1 MNSAGY
7 PLSRQ
12 QQTVWASQ
20 QLQPDGDSYNV
31 PMAYRLS
38 GHIAEKELAE
48 AIRAVLDRHA
58 VLRVAIQ
65 QLSSGEL
72 RQSVRPT
79 PDDILGVHQVTPSE
93 LPERLAAAASK
104 PFSGETA
111 CRLRADLFRL
121 SPQEAVL
128 LMVFDHITVDAP
140 SVGLIM
146 EELGRAYTD
155 ALDGHLPANAPIT
168 ESPYFAYVRQQQEWT
183 NLPEGQEHTDFWEK
197 YLEGMD
203 ALTSAPRKHAHGN
216 DSPIRHSSHPVSF
229 PADFFELVERR
240 RVTPFAVLLSAYSLT
255 LQHFLRSDDVLV
267 SYPAVDWRRT
277 EFDAVVGLFTDMML
291 FRCLPQAETSLQE
304 YVREVQESLF
314 TCLEHQG
321 ESLEKLWARMRMIAG
336 GGAALPPMLSVNDL
350 GTGPRFPGLEVER
363 VPLIPRDGKSELLLA
378 VNISGAEIT
387 GRLDFDPDVYAPATA
402 QRLARALETV
412 LGQIV
417 DGRDG
422 AARGVELITEA
433 DRSLVLDTW
442 NAPPGE
448 VDAPHVPES
457 FLRRAAA
464 APEKVALIDEGGEVT
479 YGELERASRALAARI
494 AALGLPS
501 GSIVALCL
509 PRSARF
515 VEAALAVL
523 RCGLAFLP
531 VDMEQPPRRRAF
543 VLSDAGAAAVIVPGH
558 AELGGLPTGLRA
570 LGLEDAEASVAGDG
584 FEDRPV
590 DAEDPAYVI
599 TTSGSTGLPKAVVVP
614 HRALTNNFRWK
625 RDEFGFRPEDRF
637 YFKTP
642 PIFDA
647 SVWEYL
653 APLTV
658 GATLVVAPP
667 GAHRDPSSMLGEMR
681 RHAVTVAQ
689 FVPTLLKALLA
700 EDGWDG
706 LPALRRLF
714 AGGEALDSWVV
725 ESVRNSCHA
734 QVINLYG
741 PTEAGCDATSHL
753 CSFGGE
759 PEATVPIGRPIP
771 GGQAYVLGSGGQLLP
786 PTFVGELCLGGLPLA
801 LGYANRAELTAERFV
816 PHRFGGDPG
825 ALLYRTGDLA
835 RFTEDGLLEYHG
847 RDDGQ
852 AKLRGLRV
860 ELDGIRNLLLGHPG
874 IQDVVVTVRPE
885 LPDALIAYVV
895 SERDDDLAD
904 LRGYLTDRLPSEHVP
919 THFVR
924 LTDLPLT
931 ATGKVDVRALPLPEA
946 GAAPSSHSE
955 PRTGLERRL
964 AALWAEVLGTDPGR
978 VPRDVSLFQLG
989 GSSLTLIHL
998 HRRLRAEVS
1007 PGLSVTDLFKYPT
1020 VAAVA
1025 RSLSRS
1031 ENDGGWA

>member
-20 QLQPDGDSYNV
+20 QLRPDGDSYHV
-31 PMAYRLS
+31 PVAYRLS
-38 GHIAEKELAE
+38 GHVAEKELAE
-48 AIRAVLDRHA
+48 AIRAVLDRHP
-58 VLRVAIQ
+58 VLRVAIH

-72 RQSVRPT
+72 RQSVRPA
-79 PDDILGVHQVTPSE
+79 PDRVLGVHQVTADE
-93 LPERLAAAASK
+93 LRERLAAAASE
-104 PFSGETA
+104 PFSDETA
-111 CRLRADLFRL
+111 CRVRADLFRL
-121 SPQEAVL
+121 SPRDAVL
-128 LMVFDHITVDAP
+128 LMVFDHIAVDAP
-140 SVGLIM
+140 SVGLLM
-146 EELGRAYTD
+146 EELGRAYTE
-155 ALDGHLPANAPIT
+155 ALDGRLPADPHIG
-168 ESPYFAYVRQQQEWT
+168 ESPYFAYVRQQQERT
-183 NLPEGQEHTDFWEK
+183 NLPEEQEHADFWEK
-197 YLEGMD
+197 YLEGID
-203 ALTSAPRKHAHGN
+203 VLASAPRKRPYGN
-216 DSPIRHSSHPVSF
+216 DSPIRHSSCPLTF
-229 PADFFELVERR
+229 RADFFELVERR

-255 LQHFLRSDDVLV
+255 LQHFLRSADVVV

-277 EFDAVVGLFTDMML
+277 EFDTVVGLFTDMML
-291 FRCLPQAETSLQE
+291 FRSPPQAETSLQE

-321 ESLEKLWARMRMIAG
+321 ESLEKLWARMRVIAG
-336 GGAALPPMLSVNDL
+336 GGAALPAMLSVNDL
-350 GTGPRFPGLEVER
+350 GTDPRLPGLDVER
-363 VPLIPRDGKSELLLA
+363 IPLIPRDGKSELLLA
-378 VNISGAEIT
+378 VNISGTEIT

-402 QRLARALETV
+402 QRLARAWETV

-417 DGRDG
+417 DGWDG
-422 AARGVELITEA
+422 AARDVELITEA

-442 NAPPGE
+442 NSPPGE
-448 VDAPHVPES
+448 VDSPHVPES
-457 FLRRAAA
+457 FLRQAAA
-464 APEKVALIDEGGEVT
+464 APEKVALIDEGRHVT
-479 YGELERASRALAARI
+479 YGELERASRSLATRI
-494 AALGLPS
+494 AALDLPP
-501 GSIVALCL
+501 GSVVALCL

-523 RCGLAFLP
+523 RSGLAFLP

-543 VLSDAGAAAVIVPGH
+543 VLSDAGAAAVIAPSHAGLGALPPGVK
-558 AELGGLPTGLRA
+558 P
-570 LGLEDAEASVAGDG
+570 LGLEDAEAPASGDG

-614 HRALTNNFRWK
+614 HRALTNNLRWK

-667 GAHRDPSSMLGEMR
+667 GAHRDPASMLGEMR

-700 EDGWDG
+700 EDGWGG

-714 AGGEALDSWVV
+714 TGGEALDSWVV
-725 ESVRNSCHA
+725 EAVKKACHA

-741 PTEAGCDATSHL
+741 PTEAGCDATSHV
-753 CSFGGE
+753 CRPDAE
-759 PEATVPIGRPIP
+759 PEAAVPIGRPIP
-771 GGQAYVLGSGGQLLP
+771 GGQAYVLGPGGQLLP

-816 PHRFGGDPG
+816 PHRFGEDPG

-835 RFTEDGLLEYHG
+835 RFTEDGLLEFHG

-874 IQDVVVTVRPE
+874 IQDAVVTVRPE
-885 LPDALIAYVV
+885 LPDSLLAYVV
-895 SERDDDLAD
+895 SEPDDVLAD
-904 LRGYLTDRLPSEHVP
+904 LRGYLADRLPPEHLP

-924 LTDLPLT
+924 LAELPLT

-964 AALWAEVLGTDPGR
+964 AALWAEVLSTEPDR

-989 GSSLTLIHL
+989 GSSLTLIQL
-998 HRRLRAEVS
+998 HRRLRTEIS

-1025 RSLSRS
+1025 RSLSGS
-1031 ENDGGWA
+1031 ENDGG